1 MHALALAAALALGA
15 EPMTLVAVAPGYPG
29 TNAEAQP
36 AMDALA
42 AALAAAAGLPAGS
55 VAATYHESAEAGLE
69 RLRRP
74 DAALAMVTLPFY
86 LQHAAALGLVA
97 RLTAVPKGSRPTEE
111 WSLVARKGRVLSPAS
126 LEGWRIVSIAGYAPA
141 FVTGTALGAWGKLPG
156 GAKVVQS
163 GQVLSAM
170 RKAVAGEDVAVL
182 LDGAQA
188 AALPTLPFAGDLEVV
203 ARSAPLPASVV
214 ATVGKRL
221 PPPRWSP
228 LEKAFLGLRAS
239 TAGVAALDGV
249 RMDTFVPVDAKGL
262 DAARK
267 AYAAGTR

>member
-1 MHALALAAALALGA
+1 MHALAIAMALSLGA
-15 EPMTLVAVAPGYPG
+15 EPTTLVAVAPGYPG
-29 TNAEAQP
+29 STAEAQP

-55 VAATYHESAEAGLE
+55 VAATYHEAAEAGLE
-69 RLRRP
+69 RLRKP

-86 LQHAAALGLVA
+86 LQHAAALSLEA
-97 RLTAVPKGSRPTEE
+97 RLTAVPKGSRPAEV
-111 WSLVARKGRVLSPAS
+111 WSLVARKGRVASPAS
-126 LEGWRIVSIAGYAPA
+126 LDGWRIVSIAGYAPA
-141 FVTGTALGAWGKLPG
+141 FVAGTALGGWGRLPA
-156 GAKVVQS
+156 GAQVVQS

-203 ARSAPLPASVV
+203 ARSEPLPSSVV

-221 PPPRWSP
+221 SPERWSA
-228 LEKAFLGLRAS
+228 LEKAFLGLAAS
-239 TAGVAALDGV
+239 PGGPAALEGV
-249 RMDTFVPVDAKGL
+249 RMGGFVPVDRKGL
-262 DAARK
+262 EAARK
-267 AYAAGTR
+267 AYAAVAR